1 MKYKCSGHRAIETD
15 TWHQAAETFALMK
28 ARRAYGREAVARV
41 VRIDS
46 YGIDGGFVEVETFI
60 GLSTKPN
67 EVIGRNV
74 MFTVRQ
80 A

>member
-1 MKYKCSGHRAIETD
+1 MKYKSSGHRAVSAD
-15 TWHQAAETFALMK
+15 TWQQAVETFALMK

-74 MFTVRQ
+74 RFTVRQ